1 MAGRS
6 AGILAEKILL
16 TLGRRSSSLHAI
28 EVSWMYQ
35 SGNKH
40 KHYENQVTNIFM
52 DVSTGKQS
60 IKMMKNI
67 VFLTQKAVKITKAHA
82 FM

>member
-1 MAGRS
+1 MNVIFWQAKKVQKYCMDLIVAS
-6 AGILAEKILL
+6 L
-16 TLGRRSSSLHAI
+16 TPGCRSSSLHAI

-52 DVSTGKQS
+52 DVSTGKQN
-60 IKMMKNI
+60 IKIMKNI
-67 VFLTQKAVKITKAHA
+67 A
-82 FM
+82 F